1 MAQGPRITTKKKNPQ
16 KDILEVREGEKLY
29 SLDELEDDFYGEKG
43 TPERDRYEF
52 ELSLELFSEKIKELR
67 KAKNLTQE
75 QLGAL
80 IGVQRA
86 QIAKLENG
94 YNNVTLETINK
105 VFKALNAKVKFQVE
119 VEPSDEL
126 ALHI

>member
-1 MAQGPRITTKKKNPQ
+1 MAATERNKAENKINNPSEIQ
-16 KDILEVREGEKLY
+16 QVEKLY
-29 SLDELEDDFYGEKG
+29 ALDELENEFYGEKG

-52 ELSLELFSEKIKELR
+52 ELSLELLSEKIKEIR
-67 KAKNLTQE
+67 KSKNLTQE

-94 YNNVTLETINK
+94 YSNVTLETITK
-105 VFKALNAKVKFQVE
+105 VFKALNAKITFQIE
-119 VEPSDEL
+119 VEPSAEL
-126 ALHI
+126 NLHI

>member
-1 MAQGPRITTKKKNPQ
+1 MQ
-16 KDILEVREGEKLY
+16 KSQKLTLGENKINSQSGMQEEKKLY
-29 SLDELEDDFYGEKG
+29 SLDELENEFYSEKG

-52 ELSLELFSEKIKELR
+52 ELSLELLSEKIKEIR
-67 KAKNLTQE
+67 KSKNLTQE

-94 YNNVTLETINK
+94 YSNVTLETITEG
-105 VFKALNAKVKFQVE
+105 F
-119 VEPSDEL
+119 
-126 ALHI
+126 

>member
-1 MAQGPRITTKKKNPQ
+1 MLSSTYIKPNKNKLPFPPEVQ
-16 KDILEVREGEKLY
+16 KGEKLH
-29 SLDELEDDFYGEKG
+29 SLDELENEFYGEKG
-43 TPERDRYEF
+43 TPERDHYEF
-52 ELSLELFSEKIKELR
+52 ELSLELLSEKIKEIR

-94 YNNVTLETINK
+94 YSNVTLETIMK
-105 VFKALNAKVKFQVE
+105 VFKALNAKVTFQIS
-119 VEPSDEL
+119 VEPSAEL
-126 ALHI
+126 NLHI